1 VKQIKLKAENLTKS
15 ETVDIIIEGTSYV
28 MLLQIK
34 TALLNLAM
42 QEKWDL
48 WTEIVNDKQK

>member
-28 MLLQIK
+28 MLLEIK
-34 TALLNLAM
+34 TTLLNLAM
-42 QEKWDL
+42 RKKWDL
-48 WTEIVNDKQK
+48 WTEIKNDK